1 MATPDTGTARPGLS
15 VGPTSE
21 FSLFFRVKPGQ
32 GETVREALRGSNR
45 EVLELWFGHIDEK
58 ALLISQSEKPDG
70 LKPDRGDHRSAE
82 AQILRLNR
90 AIQVAT
96 PSAMIFYGSPESPTR

>member
-1 MATPDTGTARPGLS
+1 MAKL
-15 VGPTSE
+15 GP
-21 FSLFFRVKPGQ
+21 LGIALGAGMLLMH
-32 GETVREALRGSNR
+32 GEGR

-90 AIQVAT
+90 PIQVAT